1 MKKPL
6 FLSACVLLS
15 CAISPLAAAPATQYF
30 RDSSGKSAGTAR
42 QVGNMTIYRDN
53 TGKTVGTARQVGNT
67 TVYRDSSGKTVGTA
81 RDAAPASS
89 GK

>member
-1 MKKPL
+1 
-6 FLSACVLLS
+6 
-15 CAISPLAAAPATQYF
+15 
-30 RDSSGKSAGTAR
+30 
-42 QVGNMTIYRDN
+42 MTIYRDN
-53 TGKTVGTARQVGNT
+53 TGQTVGTARQVGNT